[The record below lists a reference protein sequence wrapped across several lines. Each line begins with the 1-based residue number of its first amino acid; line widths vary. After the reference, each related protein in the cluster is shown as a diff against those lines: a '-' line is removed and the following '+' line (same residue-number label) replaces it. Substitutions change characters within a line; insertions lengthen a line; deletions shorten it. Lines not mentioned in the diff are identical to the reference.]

1 MSSQK
6 SSKADLLVRVRYQN
20 PLPAPPVPPKLLHI
34 PTTPLRYATYDF
46 LAPIQGER
54 ELPMILDAELGMPL
68 ELGKTAPGAP
78 SMGGDY
84 WLGNRSGPS
93 RSSLLSL
100 PVPGRGIRALT
111 ALKYAQL
118 SPRLLLRKATRTPTS
133 QTRTPSSSKIRPLLQ
148 LRQQPA
154 VGPARPVEPT
164 SSMSARK
171 STSVGCA
178 RPSTSV
184 AKRATCGTLSKTLT
198 GARSLF
204 RFMLFT

>member
-20 PLPAPPVPPKLLHI
+20 PLPAPPFPPKLLHI

-68 ELGKTAPGAP
+68 ELGKTAPGAS

-93 RSSLLSL
+93 VLTFSLSL
-100 PVPGRGIRALT
+100 SLSLSLATVPRHGEPSAH
-111 ALKYAQL
+111 
-118 SPRLLLRKATRTPTS
+118 PT
-133 QTRTPSSSKIRPLLQ
+133 
-148 LRQQPA
+148 
-154 VGPARPVEPT
+154 
-164 SSMSARK
+164 
-171 STSVGCA
+171 
-178 RPSTSV
+178 
-184 AKRATCGTLSKTLT
+184 
-198 GARSLF
+198 
-204 RFMLFT
+204 